1 MVPVSTH
8 SFGVW
13 RGKGEGLRPL
23 DPHPKASREGVLR
36 TTAFGN
42 HHLEFEEGPY

>member
-23 DPHPKASREGVLR
+23 DPHQKASREGVLR